1 MPVYNL
7 EIHCLLEA
15 QTWRQFNLKLSSKS
29 QFVFV
34 AAKTKEERDYRV
46 EIAETRHLTQLDS
59 WHSSL
64 KVNTMTF
71 N

>member
-15 QTWRQFNLKLSSKS
+15 QTWRQFKLSSKS

-34 AAKTKEERDYRV
+34 AAKTEEERDYRV

>member
-15 QTWRQFNLKLSSKS
+15 QTWRPFNLKLSSKS

-34 AAKTKEERDYRV
+34 AAKTEEERHV

-59 WHSSL
+59 WHSSVQ
-64 KVNTMTF
+64 VNTMTF

>member
-15 QTWRQFNLKLSSKS
+15 QTWRQFNSKIPIC
-29 QFVFV
+29 FFV
-34 AAKTKEERDYRV
+34 AAKTEEERDYRV

-59 WHSSL
+59 WHSSVQ
-64 KVNTMTF
+64 VNTMKF